1 MCVILFYAIVYI
13 EKIINMTISTPY
25 FTVFTPTYNR
35 AHTLP
40 LVYASLIDQNYKDFE
55 WIIVD
60 DGSVDET
67 QDLVSIWIKE
77 NKINIRYFR
86 QKNQGKHTAHNVAVD
101 NAKGELF
108 LVFDSDDRF
117 TANALEKFKYYWEAI
132 PKIER
137 DDFSTITALCMDE
150 NENVIGGRFPH
161 DVTDVANMAEQLK
174 LRSAGERFGANTT
187 RAMKQFKF
195 PVFEGEKFMP
205 EGIVWNRLSLK
216 YKTRFINEP
225 LRIFEALEG
234 GLTANNVTIRMKSP
248 RGASLHYFELTA
260 LPVGYIRRAKAA
272 INYVRFSLHGKLF
285 KPLIGNAFKSLLI
298 FILVPA
304 GGIFYMSDRI
314 KYRCV

>member
-1 MCVILFYAIVYI
+1 
-13 EKIINMTISTPY
+13 
-25 FTVFTPTYNR
+25 
-35 AHTLP
+35 
-40 LVYASLIDQNYKDFE
+40 
-55 WIIVD
+55 
-60 DGSVDET
+60 
-67 QDLVSIWIKE
+67 
-77 NKINIRYFR
+77 
-86 QKNQGKHTAHNVAVD
+86 
-101 NAKGELF
+101 
-108 LVFDSDDRF
+108 
-117 TANALEKFKYYWEAI
+117 
-132 PKIER
+132 
-137 DDFSTITALCMDE
+137 
-150 NENVIGGRFPH
+150 
-161 DVTDVANMAEQLK
+161 MAEQLK